1 MSPRLFVSFLA
12 ATLILAGPACT
23 PHVAQSV
30 FTPVPSGLD
39 SAATTRWLTEQQRF
53 CKRTFLRLIDEGA
66 IGDSLRGDSLMV
78 YRYTQRLTGVQCL
91 NRRTTRLS
99 FRAEARQV
107 PVLSFRAEARRAGG
121 EESQSSRPRGLAS
134 GYDNG
139 RR

>member
-39 SAATTRWLTEQQRF
+39 SAATARWLTEQQRF
-53 CKRTFLRLIDEGA
+53 CKGTFLRLIDEGA

-91 NRRTTRLS
+91 NRRTTRLGGS
-99 FRAEARQV
+99 ARNDNRGLRRWYAAPHV
-107 PVLSFRAEARRAGG
+107 TALRRAY
-121 EESQSSRPRGLAS
+121 RPRITAKT
-134 GYDNG
+134 DV
-139 RR
+139 RM